1 MNSVQATQ
9 NGNVIMIII
18 PSRGSW
24 LQTHHLMTNLVSE
37 SHLTRIDRS
46 ISTSYAS
53 SAALFSVCRAVNA
66 DMHRHALGVPNWF
79 DIWIPRQPEAH
90 QSQLKV
96 QHTHLCKSTTDPSGS
111 LSQGTLL
118 HFERFRQRSPVCERA
133 VSGALRREQCIVLG
147 VRIHATLH
155 SLACA

>member
-66 DMHRHALGVPNWF
+66 AMHRHALGVPNRC
-79 DIWIPRQPEAH
+79 DIRTPRQPEAR
-90 QSQLKV
+90 QS

-133 VSGALRREQCIVLG
+133 VSGALRSEQCIDLG